1 MSHLKLQIW
10 LKTWTLS
17 VTKNKR
23 EFGNTLRAMCTMR
36 ARVVYVPGCPRV
48 NVRKACQRANVLINV
63 PTYQRLAK
71 SVLKACQLF
80 NMACQRAKRGANLQ
94 LRLPKGVPLFQL
106 VFKSIFHFFNCSIML
121 NIFTFQ
127 EYLGNFRKFILQ
139 NKKTKFWHLE
149 NLIKEKPYQPKS
161 FEVVFSGA
169 CGINRV
175 IRLITE

>member
-1 MSHLKLQIW
+1 
-10 LKTWTLS
+10 
-17 VTKNKR
+17 
-23 EFGNTLRAMCTMR
+23 
-36 ARVVYVPGCPRV
+36 
-48 NVRKACQRANVLINV
+48 
-63 PTYQRLAK
+63 
-71 SVLKACQLF
+71 
-80 NMACQRAKRGANLQ
+80 
-94 LRLPKGVPLFQL
+94 
-106 VFKSIFHFFNCSIML
+106 ML

-161 FEVVFSGA
+161 FDFVFNGA